1 LPERLIVLHGAS
13 TNGAAYADVVA
24 AAVRRGL
31 AAVAPDLLGHGSLRT
46 QPLDGTILQHVRG
59 HWSPGAAVLGHSF
72 GGYLALQLAAEEPA
86 VSAVVAFAPT
96 ADDLVL
102 ERFRG
107 WDAVVD
113 EDAFEAFVRSRDT
126 YAGVRRIRCPVLY
139 VHARDDDRIP
149 LEHVERLHELTPR
162 SELVVL
168 ESGGHAGPPHD
179 PRVHELVLDWL
190 ARAAQPP
197 PRRSSSFAGE

>member
-1 LPERLIVLHGAS
+1 LPERLVVLHGAS

-24 AAVRRGL
+24 AAERRGL
-31 AAVAPDLLGHGSLRT
+31 AAVAPDLLGHGSLRA

-59 HWSPGAAVLGHSF
+59 HWSPGAALVGHSF
-72 GGYLALQLAAEEPA
+72 GGYLALQLAAEEAA

-96 ADDLVL
+96 ADELVL
-102 ERFRG
+102 ERFRS

-113 EDAFEAFVRSRDT
+113 EDSLEAFVRSRET
-126 YAGVRRIRCPVLY
+126 HAAVARIRCPVLY

-149 LEHVERLHELTPR
+149 LAHVERLHQLTAW

-179 PRVHELVLDWL
+179 PAVQDLVLDWL
-190 ARAAQPP
+190 ESGISAA
-197 PRRSSSFAGE
+197 